1 MKECGKMK
9 LLKKAFIGMGKRAK
23 KVLLIGLPVIL
34 AELIFVSSMLV
45 CANGS
50 ELVALIHIFPLMLE
64 NILLSLVL
72 LVGGAIL
79 FDFCEKESK
88 EKY

>member
-1 MKECGKMK
+1 MKECDKMK
-9 LLKKAFIGMGKRAK
+9 LLKKTFVGMGKRAK
-23 KVLLIGLPVIL
+23 KVLLLGLPVII
-34 AELIFVSSMLV
+34 AELVFVASTLV
-45 CANGS
+45 LANGR
-50 ELVALIHIFPLMLE
+50 ELVSLVHIFPLMLE

-79 FDFCEKESK
+79 FDFCEKETE